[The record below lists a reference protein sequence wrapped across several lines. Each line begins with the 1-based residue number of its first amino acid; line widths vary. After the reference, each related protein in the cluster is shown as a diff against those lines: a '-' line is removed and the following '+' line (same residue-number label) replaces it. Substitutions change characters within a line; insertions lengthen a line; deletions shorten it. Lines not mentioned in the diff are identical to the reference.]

1 MPTIMIASAKG
12 GVGKSTLCVGLGNIL
27 SEQGKKTLLID
38 MDIGVRSLDL
48 LLKVAEKTVYN
59 WGDVLLNNCDP
70 NKALIYISKNSALLP
85 APISINDDFDA
96 DLMKN
101 LIDIYKGQF
110 EYIILDAPAGLE
122 TGFKLSLKCAEQCII
137 VSTPDPISIRAASSA
152 SSLVRKSGIDNIRL
166 VLNRFNKKRHG
177 FICVDDIIDSVGARL
192 LGIIP
197 ESKDISLTAIGEEL
211 PYDSKGNMAY
221 LRIAKRLMGDNI
233 PFKIKNI

>member
-1 MPTIMIASAKG
+1 MPTIMVASAKG

-70 NKALIYISKNSALLP
+70 NKALIYFSKNSALLP

-96 DLMKN
+96 DLMKD
-101 LIDIYKGQF
+101 LIEIYKNKF
-110 EYIILDAPAGLE
+110 DYIILDAPAGVE

-152 SSLVRKSGIDNIRL
+152 SSLVRKSGIENIRL
-166 VLNRFNKKRHG
+166 VLNRFNKKQHS

-221 LRIAKRLMGDNI
+221 LRIAKRLMGENI
-233 PFKIKNI
+233 PFRIKNI